1 MLTKNPND
9 RIDTDGLV
17 NFLDLNFKEIGS
29 VNGDAYFYQNQ
40 NENLSIRKNE
50 TISKE
55 GNKK

>member
-1 MLTKNPND
+1 MLAKNPND